1 MIVCD
6 RCGKPLFYAPKVE
19 IKYVI
24 QREFEPNKMYPA
36 GLDPFQ
42 NSYLRYD
49 LCEECRNE
57 FIKECD
63 NFIRQGKFKRELE
76 NG

>member
-6 RCGKPLFYAPKVE
+6 RCGKPVFYAPKVE

-24 QREFEPNKMYPA
+24 QREFEPNQMYPA

-42 NSYLRYD
+42 NQSLRYD

-57 FIKECD
+57 FVKNCD
-63 NFIRQGKFKRELE
+63 NFIRQGKFNGELE